1 VARRAWNNRS
11 SNPEAYHKA
20 LKEYERVLR
29 RKQRSS
35 WRDFCSCVEGMKP
48 TARLHKLLAKDES
61 YQIGGLRL
69 PSGDFTA
76 SDQEVVDHLLET
88 QFSCLSANYR
98 GSFKSAGE
106 DGIFPALLKN

>member
-1 VARRAWNNRS
+1 
-11 SNPEAYHKA
+11 
-20 LKEYERVLR
+20 
-29 RKQRSS
+29 
-35 WRDFCSCVEGMKP
+35 MKP

-106 DGIFPALLKN
+106 DGIFPALLKNWIEILSGPLVKIFTACLALGYIPEVW